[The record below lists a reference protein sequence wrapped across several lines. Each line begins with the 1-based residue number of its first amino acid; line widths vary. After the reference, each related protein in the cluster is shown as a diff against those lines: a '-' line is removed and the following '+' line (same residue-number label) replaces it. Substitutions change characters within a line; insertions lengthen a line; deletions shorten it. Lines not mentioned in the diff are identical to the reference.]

1 MRIYQLSD
9 CHLQVSE
16 AEPRLN
22 LIRALTLI
30 EDKGDGDVLLLT
42 GDLVCD
48 PSIEIYAQFKAIV
61 QAHTSIDRIFAIAG
75 NHDDLAMMKSVFSG
89 SRIQVK
95 NHVHLN
101 DDLSLCFVDSSQK
114 PLANMSLGA
123 GRVSIKSLS
132 SLKQF
137 TRKHQSIV
145 VIHHPVVN
153 LGAKWFTQIG
163 IENNLDVIE
172 AIHPQTLAILSGH
185 AHAFFKQP
193 ITISGQT
200 IPLIVSP
207 ATSYGFEHANPDY
220 EKNTNIGIM
229 VYDIIPA
236 PTPAEEIEI
245 QPEKETGTNNREIEY
260 TLSESMMTLNH

>member
-1 MRIYQLSD
+1 MKIYQLSD

-16 AEPRLN
+16 AEPKLN

-30 EDKGDGDVLLLT
+30 EARGDGDVLLLT
-42 GDLVCD
+42 GDLVCG
-48 PSIEIYAQFKAIV
+48 PCVEIYTQFKAIV
-61 QAHTSIDRIFAIAG
+61 QAHTSIVRIFAIAG

-101 DDLSLCFVDSSQK
+101 HGLSLCFVDSSPK
-114 PLANMSLGA
+114 PLANMPLGA
-123 GRVSIKSLS
+123 GRVSRKSLS

-153 LGAKWFTQIG
+153 LGAKWFTRIG

-193 ITISGQT
+193 IKTHGQI

-207 ATSYGFEHANPDY
+207 ATAYGFEHSNPDY
-220 EKNTNIGIM
+220 EKNANIGIM
-229 VYDIIPA
+229 VYDILIDIGSVSSSLPA
-236 PTPAEEIEI
+236 
-245 QPEKETGTNNREIEY
+245 KKYLLN
-260 TLSESMMTLNH
+260 ESVLNLCRNE